1 MSLPPTDTASRQR
14 KRYFELLRQLTPAE
28 RLRIVSVTSRR
39 VRQMVEAS
47 VRERLGNVSEAEVK
61 DAIVERLYGT
71 AAKER
76 LARYWR

>member
-1 MSLPPTDTASRQR
+1 MRLLAKDTTPQQTE
-14 KRYFELLRQLTPAE
+14 RYFELLRRLTPAE

-61 DAIVERLYGT
+61 DAVVERLYGPE
-71 AAKER
+71 AKRR